1 MTLCSG
7 DNNVFKFV
15 FTGFLRVLESLEI
28 LEMSWNLFLS
38 WNLSWNLLFSE
49 FCPGNVL
56 EFFCTVQQ
64 FFLTVIISVFCL

>member
-28 LEMSWNLFLS
+28 MEMSWNLF
-38 WNLSWNLLFSE
+38 LSWNLLFSE

-64 FFLTVIISVFCL
+64 FFVTVIISVFCL